1 LKEPYRIEGKKT
13 MGLELAE
20 QLDWELPD
28 VILYPTGG
36 GTGLIGM
43 WKAFHELKK
52 IGWLK
57 SDKMPRM
64 VSVQSDGCAPIATAF
79 EKGER
84 FAELFENAATVASG
98 LRVPVAVGDFMIL
111 DAVRESEGQAVSV
124 DESRLLEW
132 LELGCRTEGISF
144 CPETAACLGAVES
157 LTQSGWISSDEKVV
171 VFNRGAGQKYLEAM
185 ATEMPKIDLSQP
197 MDWDAL

>member
-1 LKEPYRIEGKKT
+1 
-13 MGLELAE
+13 
-20 QLDWELPD
+20 
-28 VILYPTGG
+28 
-36 GTGLIGM
+36 
-43 WKAFHELKK
+43 
-52 IGWLK
+52 
-57 SDKMPRM
+57 
-64 VSVQSDGCAPIATAF
+64 
-79 EKGER
+79 
-84 FAELFENAATVASG
+84 VASG

-171 VFNRGAGQKYLEAM
+171 VFNTGAGQKYLEAM